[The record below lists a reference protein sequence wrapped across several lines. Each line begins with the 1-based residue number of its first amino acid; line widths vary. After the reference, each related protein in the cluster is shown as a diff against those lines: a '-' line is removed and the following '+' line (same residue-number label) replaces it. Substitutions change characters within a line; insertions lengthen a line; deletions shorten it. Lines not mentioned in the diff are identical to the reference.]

1 MGGRKGK
8 GCRNNIFIVNGI
20 IHDVMSSQKKHP
32 VLLQIYD
39 YRQMFDA
46 INLEEALSD
55 IYDAGLKDDNLSII
69 YGANKDINMAVNTPN
84 GLSERQD
91 IKNVVLQGDTW
102 GSLLASVQVDSIG
115 KEVEKTGLGYRYKDV
130 LPVSLLGLV
139 DDLIGVTDVGFKAQQ
154 MNAVLNIRTAE
165 KRLQFGPSK
174 CKSMLVCKKKENVL
188 NSPLT
193 VDTWEVGHVDNSVTG
208 DSDLVETFK
217 GLVNIGKTENHKY
230 LGFTISSRGDNM
242 VNISV
247 MKNKSIWIIRKIFTR
262 LESLNLK
269 KYYFECALI
278 FLNVMLRSSILY
290 ACETYYNL
298 KETDMRQIERI
309 EEGFLRQ
316 LFKTPKG
323 CPIAQLYLEA
333 GHIPARFA
341 IFQTRLL
348 YLKYILHEN
357 PDSLLYKFMKLQLEN
372 PTRGDWVSSCV
383 KDLAFLKIEM
393 SIEEIKSVTLNRFRS
408 ILKHAIEE
416 RALEYLLDKQG
427 SKGEEMV
434 YTCIKMADYL
444 MPNDAGLTVTD
455 KRYVFAMRNR
465 MVSIPANFPL
475 NQTNMNC
482 ACGDRED
489 MRHVY
494 SCTFWNTEKEIIE
507 YKIIFTDHVTKM
519 AKVYERFRQ
528 NYQKR
533 EKYHIEIAEKKKQC
547 EENTPHGILNW
558 EPLFSLLEPSNGY

>member
-193 VDTWEVGHVDNSVTG
+193 VDNWEVGHVDNSVTG

-217 GLVNIGKTENHKY
+217 GLVKISKTENQKY
-230 LGFTISSRGDNM
+230 LWFTISSGGDNI
-242 VNISV
+242 VNINV
-247 MKNKSIWIIRKIFTR
+247 MKKKSNWIIRKIFTCLER
-262 LESLNLK
+262 LDLK
-269 KYYFECALI
+269 KCQVLGIISF
-278 FLNVMLRSSILY
+278 S
-290 ACETYYNL
+290 
-298 KETDMRQIERI
+298 
-309 EEGFLRQ
+309 
-316 LFKTPKG
+316 
-323 CPIAQLYLEA
+323 
-333 GHIPARFA
+333 
-341 IFQTRLL
+341 
-348 YLKYILHEN
+348 
-357 PDSLLYKFMKLQLEN
+357 
-372 PTRGDWVSSCV
+372 GD
-383 KDLAFLKIEM
+383 
-393 SIEEIKSVTLNRFRS
+393 
-408 ILKHAIEE
+408 
-416 RALEYLLDKQG
+416 
-427 SKGEEMV
+427 
-434 YTCIKMADYL
+434 
-444 MPNDAGLTVTD
+444 
-455 KRYVFAMRNR
+455 
-465 MVSIPANFPL
+465 
-475 NQTNMNC
+475 
-482 ACGDRED
+482 
-489 MRHVY
+489 
-494 SCTFWNTEKEIIE
+494 
-507 YKIIFTDHVTKM
+507 
-519 AKVYERFRQ
+519 
-528 NYQKR
+528 
-533 EKYHIEIAEKKKQC
+533 
-547 EENTPHGILNW
+547 
-558 EPLFSLLEPSNGY
+558 